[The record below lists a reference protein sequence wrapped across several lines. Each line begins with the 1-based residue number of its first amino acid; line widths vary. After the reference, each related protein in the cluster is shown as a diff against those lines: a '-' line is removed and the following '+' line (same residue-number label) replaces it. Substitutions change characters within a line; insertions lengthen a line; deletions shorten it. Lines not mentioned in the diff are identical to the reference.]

1 MRKCRFG
8 FALCALFFSLSLY
21 AQGNSAPD
29 DIAERLDYVDDF
41 SHGCDLAY
49 IERLEKD
56 MAAFYAADAYE
67 FSITH
72 NRKGSIYYDAREY
85 RKAAA
90 EFMEA
95 VREAMEKQMRAER
108 ERREKILIA
117 EGQKQSEILVA
128 EGKKQSAILEAEA
141 EKQSMILRAEAE
153 KEAAVRRAEGEATA
167 IREVQQATA
176 DGLKMIKEAGVDE
189 AVLKLRSLETMEKAA
204 DGQATKLIIPAEF
217 QSLAGVVSA
226 VGEIARAK

>member
-1 MRKCRFG
+1 
-8 FALCALFFSLSLY
+8 
-21 AQGNSAPD
+21 
-29 DIAERLDYVDDF
+29 
-41 SHGCDLAY
+41 
-49 IERLEKD
+49 
-56 MAAFYAADAYE
+56 
-67 FSITH
+67 
-72 NRKGSIYYDAREY
+72 
-85 RKAAA
+85 
-90 EFMEA
+90 
-95 VREAMEKQMRAER
+95 
-108 ERREKILIA
+108 
-117 EGQKQSEILVA
+117 
-128 EGKKQSAILEAEA
+128 
-141 EKQSMILRAEAE
+141 MILRAEAE